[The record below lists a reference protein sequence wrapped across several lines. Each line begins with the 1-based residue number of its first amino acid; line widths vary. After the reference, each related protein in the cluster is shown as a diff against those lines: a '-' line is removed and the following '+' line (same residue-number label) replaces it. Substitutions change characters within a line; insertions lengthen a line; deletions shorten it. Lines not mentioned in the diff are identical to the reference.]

1 MTFGDLLRKL
11 IEQSGNSISAAA
23 RGAEIERTT
32 LQKALSGERTLPYPA
47 MKKLAAYLRL
57 TPHEQKIFCEYYDM
71 QIQGPAALSP
81 ARPSYGSC
89 GSCPGCRCRRRS
101 RSLF

>member
-32 LQKALSGERTLPYPA
+32 LQKALSGSGRCLI
-47 MKKLAAYLRL
+47 RL
-57 TPHEQKIFCEYYDM
+57 
-71 QIQGPAALSP
+71 
-81 ARPSYGSC
+81 
-89 GSCPGCRCRRRS
+89 
-101 RSLF
+101 